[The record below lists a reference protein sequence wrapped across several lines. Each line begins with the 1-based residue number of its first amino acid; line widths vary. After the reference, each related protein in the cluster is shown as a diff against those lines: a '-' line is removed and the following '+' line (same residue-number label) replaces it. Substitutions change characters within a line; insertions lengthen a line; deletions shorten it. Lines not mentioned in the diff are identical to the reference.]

1 MLTFLRK
8 IRKSMV
14 KSRNVRRYL
23 LYASG
28 EIVLVVIGILIALQI
43 NNWNEWRK
51 DRIKEREVLENLA
64 ESLESNTIEL
74 QGLIRINERCTQA
87 SELILNVFDE
97 KLPMVDSLK
106 NYFGYALSIEDS
118 GDQLSLVGY
127 ESFKNSGLDIILN
140 KELKKEIILLYE
152 ETFNQ
157 TRGRIDRI
165 GKMYIEIIKL
175 RQDRFLR
182 LPGFN
187 FKPFDFNKL
196 SEDQYFYSWLLTV
209 ADNRGWMTASI
220 RKSLSETQRVLTLIN
235 EELRKDL

>member
-1 MLTFLRK
+1 MDT
-8 IRKSMV
+8 
-14 KSRNVRRYL
+14 RNTRRYL
-23 LYASG
+23 RFAFG
-28 EIVLVVIGILIALQI
+28 EIILVVIGILIALQI

-51 DRIKEREVLENLA
+51 DRIQEREVLENLA

-87 SELILNVFDE
+87 SELILNVLDE

-106 NYFGYALSIEDS
+106 NYFGYALNIEDS

-152 ETFNQ
+152 DTFNQ
-157 TRGRIDRI
+157 TRGRLNRN
-165 GKMYIEIIKL
+165 GKMYVEIIKL

-187 FKPFDFNKL
+187 FTPFDFKQL
-196 SEDQYFYSWLLTV
+196 REDQYFYSWLLTV
-209 ADNRGWMTASI
+209 ADNRSWATVSI
-220 RKSLSETQRVLTLIN
+220 RKSLSETKRVLSLIN
-235 EELRKDL
+235 EELAKTNK